1 MKRWDSL
8 IRKYEEV
15 LVGRNLYSST
25 ITGRIRELDKFGLW
39 LKKQRPVPVLED
51 LREEHFSSYLL
62 KRTHFK
68 SKSTISGIM
77 SHLRCLGDFLVFE
90 KILVRNPMNWMQG
103 PRINHRSLNPKRITK
118 EEITKLFA
126 QASINLN
133 NHEQHVVLVILAV
146 LYGTG
151 CRRGELER
159 LCIGDFLEKEKYLML
174 DGQKSR
180 QERKIYLPPDVCS
193 LIEGYLPY
201 RKNALIKGNCPDEKR
216 LFVNSNGK
224 PMLSTGIS
232 KRVYTLA
239 KKANVSLITLHQFR
253 HTCAS
258 DLLASGVTIFQVQDV
273 LGHSAP
279 GTTMRYFHLSA
290 PERKKAMSVHPI
302 NEMLRKLKDD
312 HLTRKVI

>member
-15 LVGRNLYSST
+15 LVGKNLYSST
-25 ITGRIRELDKFGLW
+25 ISGRIREIDKFGLW

-51 LREEHFSSYLL
+51 LKEEHFTSYLL

-68 SKSTISGIM
+68 SKSTISSIM
-77 SHLRCLGDFLVFE
+77 SHLRCLGDFLIFE
-90 KILVRNPMNWMQG
+90 KILIRNPMNWLQG
-103 PRINHRSLNPKRITK
+103 PHINLRSLNPKRITK
-118 EEITKLFA
+118 DEITKLFV

-133 NHEQHVVLVILAV
+133 NHEQHVVLVVLSV

-159 LCIGDFLEKEKYLML
+159 LRIGDFLEKENYLIL
-174 DGQKSR
+174 DGRKGR
-180 QERKIYLPPDVCS
+180 RERKIYLPPDVFS

-201 RKNALIKGNCPDEKR
+201 RKNALIKGNCPDEKCF
-216 LFVNSNGK
+216 FVNSIGK
-224 PMLSTGIS
+224 PMLSEGIS
-232 KRVYTLA
+232 RRIRTLA
-239 KKANVSLITLHQFR
+239 RKAGIPLTALHQFR

-258 DLLASGVTIFQVQDV
+258 DLLASGVTIFQVQDI
-273 LGHSAP
+273 LGHSTP

-290 PERKKAMSVHPI
+290 PERKKAISVHPI
-302 NEMLRKLKDD
+302 NEMLSKLKNDQ
-312 HLTRKVI
+312 LTRKVI